1 MNGHNDDHERD
12 ERDERTEER
21 SADQVHGQREEE
33 TPTGATIYTT
43 NKLKTVN
50 I

>member
-12 ERDERTEER
+12 ERNEER
-21 SADQVHGQREEE
+21 SADQVDGQREEE
-33 TPTGATIYTT
+33 TPTGATRYTT
-43 NKLKTVN
+43 DKLKTEN